1 VVPESRATIVERQG
15 PESDNVC
22 EPALVLSSHSGG
34 GGNTPPPRICIGYIV
49 SISSPKWFQMVVNW
63 EKFLPTETGE
73 GRGGVEST
81 PSCFSRA
88 LALGL
93 AFCRFTNKSS
103 YHHSLIRVMPRWPG
117 PGIFT
122 WAEVKMKMLQKDDDG
137 CKLQA
142 VCATPRFLLSCK

>member
-63 EKFLPTETGE
+63 AKFLPTETRRARR
-73 GRGGVEST
+73 GRVNAFLFL
-81 PSCFSRA
+81 SCTGIRV
-88 LALGL
+88 G
-93 AFCRFTNKSS
+93 FCRFTNKSS